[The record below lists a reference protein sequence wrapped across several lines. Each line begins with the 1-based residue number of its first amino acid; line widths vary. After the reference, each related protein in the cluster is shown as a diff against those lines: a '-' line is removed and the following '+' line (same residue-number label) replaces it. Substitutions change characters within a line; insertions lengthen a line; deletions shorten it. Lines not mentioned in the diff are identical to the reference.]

1 MSEAASGPAASRRR
15 KSIDDIRREC
25 ETTAMHRTLGPFQ
38 LVMIGIGC
46 IIGAGVFVMT
56 GTAASHYAGPAVALS
71 FVIAALSCLLVCLCY
86 AELASVLP
94 ASGASY
100 SYAYAVLGEGFAWGL
115 GWMLMLEFG
124 LAGSALAVGF
134 SGYLISLLGDF
145 SLAVPHNVST
155 PFLLAVAGPEG
166 ISFTKSGGINLV
178 AAAALLVAMLV
189 VIRGVAHSA
198 AINAL
203 LVVVK
208 VGVLLGFVI
217 VGAQHIDSA
226 NLTPFIPA
234 NEGGFRFGVEG
245 VFRAASILFFSYL
258 GFEAVAAAAAEAR
271 KPQRDVPIGIVG
283 ALIASTLLYVGVAI
297 TLTGV
302 IPFRA
307 LDVPDPIAVAVSVL
321 GMPLFAIVIKVGAL
335 AGLGSVLLVNTYAQ
349 SRICH
354 AIARDGLLPSALA
367 RLHMRYR
374 TPVAATISVATIS
387 AVAAAML
394 PISLLADL
402 VSLGTLCVFMTV
414 AIAVIALRNSHPQLP
429 RPFRVPFGGIRLRGF
444 WVGTVPVLALLSCL
458 LMGAPVVTDIA
469 LKAAAGEWVPAA
481 ILGFYIVAGVALY
494 LFYGRPKAA
503 ALHSAAPAGAGA
515 ASRVE

>member
-1 MSEAASGPAASRRR
+1 MGTEPMGGRR
-15 KSIDDIRREC
+15 KSIEEIRRDHEDV
-25 ETTAMHRTLGPFQ
+25 AMHRTLGPFQ

-71 FVIAALSCLLVCLCY
+71 FVIAAFACLLVCLCY

-100 SYAYAVLGEGFAWGL
+100 SYAHAVLGEGFAWAL

-124 LAGSALAVGF
+124 LAGSALAVGL
-134 SGYLISLLGDF
+134 SGYLASLLGDF
-145 SLAVPHNVST
+145 GVIVPDPIST
-155 PFLLAVAGPEG
+155 PLLLAVAGPG
-166 ISFTKSGGINLV
+166 GTSLVQSGSVNLV
-178 AAAALLVAMLV
+178 AAAALLLAMLV

-208 VGVLLGFVI
+208 VGVLMGFVA
-217 VGAQHIDSA
+217 VGAQHIDTA
-226 NLTPFIPA
+226 NLNPFVPA
-234 NEGGFRFGVEG
+234 NEGGFRFGMEG

-271 KPQRDVPIGIVG
+271 RPQRDVPIGIMG
-283 ALIASTLLYVGVAI
+283 ALIASTLLYVAVAL
-297 TLTGV
+297 TLTG
-302 IPFRA
+302 IISFRE
-307 LDVPDPIAVAVSVL
+307 LDVPDPIAIAVGAL
-321 GMPLFAIVIKVGAL
+321 GMPVFAVVIKVGAL

-354 AIARDGLLPSALA
+354 AIARDGLLPPSLA
-367 RLHMRYR
+367 RLHDNYR
-374 TPVAATISVATIS
+374 TPVAATICVATIS
-387 AVAAAML
+387 ATAAAML

-414 AIAVIALRNSHPQLP
+414 AIAVVALRNSHPDLP
-429 RPFRVPFGGIRLRGF
+429 RPFRVPFGGFRIAGK
-444 WVGTVPVLALLSCL
+444 WIGTVPALAFLSCI
-458 LMGAPVVTDIA
+458 LMGAPVLTDIA
-469 LKAAAGEWVPAA
+469 QKAASGEWIPAA
-481 ILGFYIVAGVALY
+481 ILGTYVAVGLLLY
-494 LFYGRPKAA
+494 LGYGRPRAA
-503 ALHSAAPAGAGA
+503 ALRAGMQGP
-515 ASRVE
+515 RPD

>member
-1 MSEAASGPAASRRR
+1 MSEAPSGKAPSRR
-15 KSIDDIRREC
+15 KSVEAIRREC
-25 ETTAMHRTLGPFQ
+25 ETAAMHRTLGPFQ

-46 IIGAGVFVMT
+46 IVGAGVFVMT
-56 GTAASHYAGPAVALS
+56 GTAASHHAGPAVALS
-71 FVIAALSCLLVCLCY
+71 FVIAAFACLLVCLCY

-100 SYAYAVLGEGFAWGL
+100 SYAYAVLGQGFAWGL

-134 SGYLISLLGDF
+134 SGYLTSLLGDF
-145 SLAVPHNVST
+145 GLIVPKAAAT
-155 PFLLAVAGPEG
+155 PWLLAVAGPDG
-166 ISFTKSGGINLV
+166 MSFAVSGGLNLV
-178 AAAALLVAMLV
+178 AVAALVAAMLV

-208 VGVLLGFVI
+208 IGVLTGFVI
-217 VGAQHIDSA
+217 VGARHVDSA

-271 KPQRDVPIGIVG
+271 RPQRDVPIGIVG
-283 ALIASTLLYVGVAI
+283 ALIASTLLYVAVAL
-297 TLTGV
+297 TLTGIV
-302 IPFRA
+302 SYRA
-307 LDVPDPIAVAVSVL
+307 LDVPDPIAIAVNAI
-321 GMPLFAIVIKVGAL
+321 GMPVFAVVIKVGAL

-354 AIARDGLLPSALA
+354 AIARDGLLPPALA
-367 RLHMRYR
+367 RLHPRYR

-387 AVAAAML
+387 AAAAAVL

-414 AIAVIALRNSHPQLP
+414 AIAVIVLRNSHPDLP
-429 RPFRVPFGGIRLRGF
+429 RPFRVPFGGVRLRGR
-444 WVGTVPVLALLSCL
+444 WIGTVPVLALLSCV
-458 LMGAPVVTDIA
+458 LMGAPVLTDIA
-469 LKAAAGEWVPAA
+469 LKAASGEWIPAA
-481 ILGFYIVAGVALY
+481 ILGSYITAGAALY
-494 LFYGRPKAA
+494 LFYGRPRTAGG
-503 ALHSAAPAGAGA
+503 APLD
-515 ASRVE
+515 V